1 LDQFQQLAND
11 YGAYLYALIF
21 IWTFFEGE
29 TFVIF
34 AGFAASQDYLDFTI
48 VFFAAWVGSFAGDQL
63 YFWIGRRWGTILLA
77 RIPRWRGGVEMA
89 LDWLRRYD
97 TWFILTFRFVYGV
110 RNFASFAMGM
120 SGLSPARFA
129 ALNLGAAFVWA
140 MAFSGFGYAFGHAL
154 GAMLGD
160 VATIFGIVMLCMF
173 AGAFVLIGFMQRRH
187 RRQGATAPIP
197 PTSPPPGS

>member
-1 LDQFQQLAND
+1 MDQFQQLASD

-34 AGFAASQDYLDFTI
+34 AGFAASQDYLDFTG

-120 SGLSPARFA
+120 SGLQWRRFLGLNFIA
-129 ALNLGAAFVWA
+129 AGIWAVSFVGAGYLLGKT
-140 MAFSGFGYAFGHAL
+140 FGVALRQFADSFGL
-154 GAMLGD
+154 VMLG
-160 VATIFGIVMLCMF
+160 IFALMGLAVF
-173 AGAFVLIGFMQRRH
+173 ALHRAQRR
-187 RRQGATAPIP
+187 RMLP
-197 PTSPPPGS
+197 PAVVAVRVVPPS